1 MVKWTESMLLLFTKF
16 YLFEFPL
23 PTVTQLNPKE
33 EQGYI
38 REILKQP
45 GITNF
50 SLFTFSQLFD
60 QTLMQVVL

>member
-16 YLFEFPL
+16 YLFKFLL

-38 REILKQP
+38 RQILR
-45 GITNF
+45 
-50 SLFTFSQLFD
+50 
-60 QTLMQVVL
+60 